1 MKTKKNCIIVTSS
14 LKGGVGKTSLC
25 ATSAMHFLLHGIPTV
40 VIDADLQQ
48 SLSRHRKRD
57 LEAHPSTDTPWP
69 CIFLNT
75 TDIDGVRNTMERI
88 KTQPYCF
95 LIDCPGNINDPALK
109 IIFEAADIA
118 VVPFELNADSVDATV
133 IFAELFKKYFTAKMY
148 FVPNKVSA
156 SFLKRGEV
164 RKAREDAILML
175 GRKLGIVTPDI
186 KLSTCMNSYST
197 LELPDYGKRRIVKDA
212 LLPIMKPIWKL
223 YNH

>member
-25 ATSAMHFLLHGIPTV
+25 ATSAMYFLLHGIPTV

-57 LEAHPSTDTPWP
+57 LEAHPSAETPWP

-75 TDIDGVRNTMERI
+75 TDIEGVRSTMERI
-88 KTQPYCF
+88 KKQPYCF

-109 IIFEAADIA
+109 IIFEEADIA

-133 IFAELFKKYFTAKMY
+133 IFGELFRKYFTAKI
-148 FVPNKVSA
+148 FFIPNKVSA

-164 RKAREDAILML
+164 RKAREMAMELL
-175 GRKLGIVTPDI
+175 GGKLGVVTPDI
-186 KLSTCMNSYST
+186 KLSTHMNGYST
-197 LELPDYGKRRIVKDA
+197 LELIEYEKRKIVRDA
-212 LLPIMKPIWKL
+212 LKPIMKPIWKL